1 MERQHMD
8 EKIQMGNQYMN
19 KYSTAQSQN
28 KIKMSI
34 SINQI
39 VKNLHNSIL
48 TQLCILGNDTIIYIK
63 M

>member
-48 TQLCILGNDTIIYIK
+48 TQLCIL
-63 M
+63 